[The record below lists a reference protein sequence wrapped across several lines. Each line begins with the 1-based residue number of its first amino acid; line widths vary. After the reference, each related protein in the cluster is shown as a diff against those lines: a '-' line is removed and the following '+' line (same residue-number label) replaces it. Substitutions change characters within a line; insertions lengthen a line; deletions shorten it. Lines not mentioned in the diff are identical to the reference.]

1 MEVQGYCALCVSRCG
16 AVATIEDGR
25 LVKVAPDPSH
35 PTGEA
40 ICAKGRESPAMVNDP
55 RRITTP
61 LIRTG
66 ARHSADPAWREAGW
80 DEALDLVSERLG
92 EAMEAGGPESLVV
105 GVTSPSGTAISDA
118 FPYVLRL
125 AYALGTP
132 NIVSSTE
139 VCQWHRDF
147 AAELTYGYAQPAPDF
162 DNAGCVLLWGH
173 NPKSAWLARA
183 VKLTAAQKRG
193 ISLIVVDPRRAGPA
207 TRADRWLRVRPG
219 ADAALALGL
228 AAELVRIGGHDEEF
242 VRAWT
247 NAPLLVGEDGRLLR
261 SGGVDGDE
269 TYLGLDAGTGRAR
282 EVAPGEHEGLALTA
296 NGELPHNG
304 SGTRF
309 RTVWDHL
316 CDRLAE
322 WPPERV
328 EEVAWVSADELRA
341 TAELLATKGPVCYA
355 TWSGVGQST
364 NATQTDRAIS
374 TLYALTG
381 HIERPGGNVRLAPA
395 PLVPMYGWELLPGPQ
410 AGKTL
415 GLEELPLGPPS
426 KLLTTTEA
434 ARRAM
439 IEGEPYRARA
449 LLGFGLNWTLS
460 QADSERTVEALRALD
475 FHVQIEHTMTP
486 TAELAD
492 VVLPVSSFW
501 EHEALCGNFEVD
513 QRAASTVQLRPAVV
527 DQLGSSRSDLEI
539 LFDLATR
546 MEVGEHFWNGD
557 IEAAW
562 NAELAP
568 TGLTVEQLRN
578 APGGRVELDLATPHR
593 SFEAGGFPTPTGRI
607 EIYSERMHEAGHDPI
622 AAQPQAALSSQ
633 EKAGEGF
640 PLVLTCA
647 KSGQYCQ
654 SQHRGVP
661 RLRSKEPEPEIEI
674 HPRTARDRGIG
685 AEDWV
690 QVTTA
695 HGAFRARAALSPDL
709 DPRVVVSSFG
719 WWQDCPEIG
728 APGHE
733 PFQAVGSNYNLA
745 ISAEDSDPVSGSVA
759 LRGTACE
766 LSAAA
771 S

>member
-16 AVATIEDGR
+16 AVATVEDGR
-25 LVKVAPDPSH
+25 LVNVAPDPSH

-40 ICAKGRESPAMVNDP
+40 ICAKGRESPAMVSDP
-55 RRITTP
+55 RRIRTP

-66 ARHSADPAWREAGW
+66 ERHSADPGWREAGW
-80 DEALDLVSERLG
+80 DEALDLVSARLG

-105 GVTSPSGTAISDA
+105 GITSPSGTAISDA
-118 FPYVLRL
+118 FPYVMRL
-125 AYALGTP
+125 GYALGTP
-132 NIVSSTE
+132 NLVTSTE

-147 AAELTYGYAQPAPDF
+147 AAELTYGYGQPAPDF
-162 DNAGCVLLWGH
+162 DNAGCILLWGH

-183 VKLTAAQKRG
+183 VKLVAAQKRG
-193 ISLIVVDPRRAGPA
+193 VRLVVVDPRRAGPA

-228 AAELVRIGGHDEEF
+228 AAELIRIGGHDEEF

-261 SGGVDGDE
+261 AGSNGDDE
-269 TYLGLDAGTGRAR
+269 RFLGLDAETGRAR
-282 EVAPGEHEGLALTA
+282 PVSPGDHRGLALTA
-296 NGELPHNG
+296 NGEHPHNG
-304 SGTRF
+304 AGTRV
-309 RTVWDHL
+309 RTVWDVL
-316 CDRLAE
+316 CDRLGE
-322 WPPERV
+322 WTPERV
-328 EEVAWVSADELRA
+328 EEVAWVPADEVRA
-341 TAELLATKGPVCYA
+341 TAELLAAEGPVCYA

-381 HIERPGGNVRLAPA
+381 DIERPGGNVRLAPA
-395 PLVPMYGWELLPGPQ
+395 PLTPMFGWELLPGPQ

-415 GLEELPLGPPS
+415 GLAEMPLGPPG

-460 QADSERTVEALRALD
+460 QADSERTIEALRRLD
-475 FHVQIEHTMTP
+475 FHVQVEHTMTP

-513 QRAASTVQLRPAVV
+513 QRAASTVQLRPAIV
-527 DQLGSSRSDLEI
+527 DPVGSSRSDLEI

-546 MEVGEHFWNGD
+546 MGVGEHFWDGD

-568 TGLTVEQLRN
+568 AGLSVEQLRA

-593 SFEAGGFPTPTGRI
+593 SYEAEGFPTATGRI
-607 EIYSERMHEAGHDPI
+607 ELYSEQMLEAGHDPV
-622 AAQPQAALSSQ
+622 AAQPPGALAPQ
-633 EKAGEGF
+633 EEAGPGF

-647 KSGQYCQ
+647 KLGQYCQ
-654 SQHRGVP
+654 SQHRGIP
-661 RLRSKEPEPEIEI
+661 RLRSKEPEPEIEL
-674 HPRTARDRGIG
+674 HPRTAHDRGIE
-685 AEDWV
+685 AADWV
-690 QVTTA
+690 QVTTP
-695 HGAFRARAALSPDL
+695 HGAFRARAALSPEL
-709 DPRVVVSSFG
+709 DPRVVVSSYG

-728 APGHE
+728 APGHD
-733 PFQAVGSNYNLA
+733 PFEAAGSNYNLA
-745 ISAEDSDPVSGSVA
+745 VSAEDADPISGSVA

-766 LSAAA
+766 LLKA
-771 S
+771 

>member
-16 AVATIEDGR
+16 AVATVEDGH
-25 LVKVAPDPSH
+25 LVKVAPDPTH

-40 ICAKGRESPAMVNDP
+40 ICAKGRESPAMVSDP
-55 RRITTP
+55 RRIRTP
-61 LIRTG
+61 LIRTSERH
-66 ARHSADPAWREAGW
+66 ARDPDWREADW

-92 EAMEAGGPESLVV
+92 RSIEAGGPESLVV
-105 GVTSPSGTAISDA
+105 GITSPSGTAISDA
-118 FPYVLRL
+118 FPYILRL

-132 NIVSSTE
+132 NLVTSTE
-139 VCQWHRDF
+139 ICQWHRDF

-162 DNAGCVLLWGH
+162 DNAGCVVLWGH
-173 NPKSAWLARA
+173 NPKAAWLARA
-183 VKLTAAQKRG
+183 VKLVAAQKRG
-193 ISLIVVDPRRAGPA
+193 AKLIVVDPRRAGPA

-228 AAELVRIGGHDEEF
+228 AAELIRIGAHDEEF

-261 SGGVDGDE
+261 GGGSDGDQ
-269 TYLGLDAGTGRAR
+269 TYLGFDAGIGRAR
-282 EVAPGEHEGLALTA
+282 PVAPGEHRGLALSA
-296 NGELPHNG
+296 NGEHSHKG
-304 SGTRF
+304 AGTRV
-309 RTVWDHL
+309 RTVWEL
-316 CDRLAE
+316 LRERLAE

-328 EEVAWVSADELRA
+328 EEVAWVPADELRA
-341 TAELLATKGPVCYA
+341 AAELMAESGPVCYA

-381 HIERPGGNVRLAPA
+381 YLERPGGNVRLAPA
-395 PLVPMYGWELLPGPQ
+395 PLVPMYGWDLLPGAQ

-415 GLEELPLGPPS
+415 GLEELPLGPPG

-439 IEGEPYRARA
+439 IDGEPYRARS
-449 LLGFGLNWTLS
+449 LLAFGLNWTLS

-475 FHVQIEHTMTP
+475 FHVQVEHTMTP

-501 EHEALCGNFEVD
+501 EHEALCGTFEVD
-513 QRAASTVQLRPAVV
+513 QRSAATVQLRPAVV
-527 DQLGSSRSDLEI
+527 EPVGRSRSDLEI
-539 LFDLATR
+539 VFDLAKR
-546 MEVGEHFWNGD
+546 MGVGEHFWDGD
-557 IEAAW
+557 VEAGW

-568 TGLTVEQLRN
+568 TGLTVEGLRD

-593 SFEAGGFPTPTGRI
+593 SFEADGFPTATGRV
-607 EIYSERMHEAGHDPI
+607 ELYSERMLEAGHDPI
-622 AAQPQAALSSQ
+622 ADQPPAALRSQ
-633 EKAGEGF
+633 ERPGPDF

-647 KSGQYCQ
+647 KLGQYCQ
-654 SQHRGVP
+654 SQHRGIP
-661 RLRSKEPEPEIEI
+661 RLRSKELEPEIEL
-674 HPRTARDRGIG
+674 HPRTAEDRGID
-685 AEDWV
+685 AHAWV
-690 QVTTA
+690 QVQTPY
-695 HGAFRARAALSPDL
+695 GAFRARATFSPEL
-709 DPRVVVSSFG
+709 DPRVVVSSYG

-728 APGHE
+728 APGHA
-733 PFQAVGSNYNLA
+733 PFDRAGSNYNLA
-745 ISAEDSDPVSGSVA
+745 MSAEDSDPVSGSQA

-766 LSAAA
+766 LAALG
-771 S
+771 

>member
-1 MEVQGYCALCVSRCG
+1 MEVHGYCALCVSRCG
-16 AVATIEDGR
+16 AVATVEDGR
-25 LVKVAPDPSH
+25 LVKVAPDPGH

-40 ICAKGRESPAMVNDP
+40 ICAKGRESPQMVNDP

-61 LIRTG
+61 LIRSGERHG
-66 ARHSADPAWREAGW
+66 ANPAWREAGW
-80 DEALDLVSERLG
+80 DEALDLVADRLG
-92 EAMEAGGPESLVV
+92 KTIESDGPEALVV

-118 FPYVLRL
+118 FPYVFRL

-139 VCQWHRDF
+139 ICQWHRDF
-147 AAELTYGYAQPAPDF
+147 AAELSYGYAQPAPDL
-162 DNAGCVLLWGH
+162 DNTGCVVLWGH

-183 VKLTAAQKRG
+183 VKLVAAQKRG
-193 ISLIVVDPRRAGPA
+193 ASLVVVDPRRAGPA

-228 AAELVRIGGHDEEF
+228 AGELIRIGGHDEGF

-261 SGGVDGDE
+261 ADRSNGDE
-269 TYLGLDAGTGRAR
+269 RFLGLDAETGRPR
-282 EVAPGEHEGLALTA
+282 PVVPGEHAGLALSA
-296 NGELPHNG
+296 NGERGGNG
-304 SGTRF
+304 AGSAK
-309 RTVWDHL
+309 TVWDL
-316 CDRLAE
+316 LRRRLEE

-328 EEVAWVSADELRA
+328 EEVAWVPADEVRA
-341 TAELLATKGPVCYA
+341 TAELLATRGPVSYA

-381 HIERPGGNVRLAPA
+381 DLEKQGGNVRFAPA
-395 PLVPMYGWELLPGPQ
+395 PMVPMYGWELLPPEQ

-415 GLEELPLGPPS
+415 GLGELPLGPPG
-426 KLLTTTEA
+426 KLITTTEA

-439 IEGEPYRARA
+439 IEGDPYRVRA
-449 LLGFGLNWTLS
+449 MLAYGINWTLS
-460 QADSERTVEALRALD
+460 QADSRRSVESLRALD

-501 EHEALCGNFEVD
+501 EHEALWGDFEVD
-513 QRAASTVQLRPAVV
+513 QRAAATVQLRPAAVEPA
-527 DQLGSSRSDLEI
+527 GSCRSDLAI
-539 LFDLATR
+539 TFDLAKR
-546 MEVGEHFWNGD
+546 LGVGEHFWGGD

-568 TGLTVEQLRN
+568 SGITVDQLRA
-578 APGGRVELDLATPHR
+578 APGGRIELDLSTPYR
-593 SFEAGGFPTPTGRI
+593 SFEDGGFSTPTGRV
-607 EIYSERMHEAGHDPI
+607 ELYSEPMLEAGHDPL
-622 AAQPQAALSSQ
+622 AEQAESALRLQ
-633 EKAGEGF
+633 DAPGADF

-647 KSGQYCQ
+647 KLGQFCQ

-661 RLRSKEPEPEIEI
+661 RLRSKEPEPEIEV
-674 HPRTARDRGIG
+674 HPRTAEERGIPEG
-685 AEDWV
+685 AWV
-690 QVTTA
+690 DVSTP
-695 HGAFRARAALSPDL
+695 HGAFRARAVLTDELHPN
-709 DPRVVVSSFG
+709 VVVSSFG

-728 APGHE
+728 APGHA
-733 PFQAVGSNYNLA
+733 PFDSEGSNYNLA
-745 ISAEDSDPVSGSVA
+745 ITSREYDPVSGSA
-759 LRGTACE
+759 PLRGVACE
-766 LSAAA
+766 MKAA
-771 S
+771 